1 MAPRGTAWAA
11 LPSSAPGGPAPAARA
26 PQPEPAILSGPAQL
40 HRRNFRPGAG
50 PAGTHGWGRVG
61 PRVRPISLDGD
72 ARPAASGAGRNTPVP
87 SLGALKGRRS
97 RRPWPALLRPLR
109 NRPRRRPPHTFDFPS
124 EMPWFAEG
132 ALPQQ
137 PVPTTWR
144 SAPAATRRDPSPSS
158 RPHPEA
164 LPPAASP
171 APSSPPHRQTPRPQQ
186 PAPSWLPALLG
197 VRTPVAGP
205 PFRSAIERSYG
216 RARTP
221 ECGWKPWAVGRV
233 EGDKGIGGRASPVA
247 GPPLTA
253 LPQQLVTTN
262 PPELAVHCS
271 TTTFCLLPD
280 VGAAVTQLSAL
291 CGVDPPQ
298 SQPQDQESEPELVLM
313 GCLAASPRCSQQSWC
328 LELEMEAFM
337 SDEAV
342 VTVPGLPAPQYTL
355 RYYLLYLGQV
365 QEWATA
371 LSQGERTVCGQAG
384 VARAPG
390 PESVCSPP
398 SGDST
403 VDLGRGAKA
412 VPRPAA

>member
-109 NRPRRRPPHTFDFPS
+109 NRPRRRPPHTFDFPTC
-124 EMPWFAEG
+124 PDHLAFRPRRNAQRP
-132 ALPQQ
+132 LPKQ
-137 PVPTTWR
+137 R
-144 SAPAATRRDPSPSS
+144 APSRGPSPGS
-158 RPHPEA
+158 
-164 LPPAASP
+164 
-171 APSSPPHRQTPRPQQ
+171 QPRPQQ

-233 EGDKGIGGRASPVA
+233 EGDKGIGGRAPPVA

-253 LPQQLVTTN
+253 LPQLVTTN

-355 RYYLLYLGQV
+355 
-365 QEWATA
+365 
-371 LSQGERTVCGQAG
+371 
-384 VARAPG
+384 
-390 PESVCSPP
+390 

-412 VPRPAA
+412 VPRPAAQPWPQPGHPRGH

>member
-1 MAPRGTAWAA
+1 MAPRGT
-11 LPSSAPGGPAPAARA
+11 
-26 PQPEPAILSGPAQL
+26 
-40 HRRNFRPGAG
+40 
-50 PAGTHGWGRVG
+50 
-61 PRVRPISLDGD
+61 
-72 ARPAASGAGRNTPVP
+72 
-87 SLGALKGRRS
+87 
-97 RRPWPALLRPLR
+97 
-109 NRPRRRPPHTFDFPS
+109 
-124 EMPWFAEG
+124 
-132 ALPQQ
+132 
-137 PVPTTWR
+137 
-144 SAPAATRRDPSPSS
+144 
-158 RPHPEA
+158 
-164 LPPAASP
+164 
-171 APSSPPHRQTPRPQQ
+171 
-186 PAPSWLPALLG
+186 WLPALLG

-412 VPRPAA
+412 VPRPAAQPWPQPGHPRGH